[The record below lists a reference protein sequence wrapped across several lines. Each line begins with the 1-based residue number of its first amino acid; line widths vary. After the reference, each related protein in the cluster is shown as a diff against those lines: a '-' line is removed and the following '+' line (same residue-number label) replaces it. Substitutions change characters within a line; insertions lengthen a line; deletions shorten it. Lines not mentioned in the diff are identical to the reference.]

1 MLVCVVTTVTSSDV
15 AGAAATAARGV
26 TVAVRCCVAGA
37 WTRIKS
43 AKSFMSV
50 SSSLSSKQSPKSGKK
65 SGVSSLTKPDIVLAA
80 AAFANIS
87 DTVAAAAA
95 EFFCALVVRLFGL
108 FGLFLGGFDWRG
120 FDVPTDLAPLL
131 AECCVKFVEFN
142 DNLSSF
148 DAFAA
153 CDDFVVLG
161 LAPPL
166 FKDCDVTV
174 GDDISLCA

>member
-43 AKSFMSV
+43 AKSLMSV

-65 SGVSSLTKPDIVLAA
+65 SGVSSLTKPDDIVLAAA

-87 DTVAAAAA
+87 DTVAAAAT

-108 FGLFLGGFDWRG
+108 FGLFLGGFD
-120 FDVPTDLAPLL
+120 
-131 AECCVKFVEFN
+131 
-142 DNLSSF
+142 
-148 DAFAA
+148 
-153 CDDFVVLG
+153 
-161 LAPPL
+161 
-166 FKDCDVTV
+166 
-174 GDDISLCA
+174 